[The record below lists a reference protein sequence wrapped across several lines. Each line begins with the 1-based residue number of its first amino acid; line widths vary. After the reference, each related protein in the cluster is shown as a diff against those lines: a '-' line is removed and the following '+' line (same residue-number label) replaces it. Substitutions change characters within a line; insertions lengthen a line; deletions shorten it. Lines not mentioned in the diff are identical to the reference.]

1 VSEHDAPAPS
11 QLVQIDT
18 MTGGLTGVTAGFL
31 IPAER
36 PALIECG
43 PALTIEATVSALR
56 ALGMD
61 PDDLAYLVV
70 THVHLDHAGG
80 AGDLLQAFPR
90 ATVVVSAR
98 GARHLSDPARLN
110 ASARQVYGELFDTVY
125 GPCTPI
131 AADRVLGVEDGHV
144 LDLGAGRTL
153 ELMDTPGHAKHHIG
167 VFDPDLGALF
177 SGDSVGVRLEGM
189 TDLRPATPPA
199 DFNLE
204 TSLETLAR
212 YRQRAPE
219 HLYLAHFGRI
229 APADATLEI
238 AQDRVRAWV
247 SAVEEARG
255 NVPAH
260 EEEIAHVARM
270 LEDRFAADLIDP
282 ALRSL
287 ADGPGPLAP
296 APDGSLPDGPDADG
310 PDADDASPPAPPRT
324 DDPTAALRR
333 LDLLNDAR
341 SNAAGILRYL
351 RRRDDGTLTRLG

>member
-1 VSEHDAPAPS
+1 VTRSDAPS
-11 QLVQIDT
+11 SSELIQIDT
-18 MTGGLTGVTAGFL
+18 MTGGLSGVTAGFL
-31 IPAER
+31 VPAER

-43 PALTIEATVSALR
+43 PALTIEATITSLR

-61 PDDLAYLVV
+61 PDDLAYLIV

-80 AGDLLQAFPR
+80 AGDLLAAFPN
-90 ATVVVSAR
+90 ASVVVSAR
-98 GARHLSDPARLN
+98 GARHLSDPTRLN

-131 AADRVLGVEDGHV
+131 DATRVLGVEDGHV
-144 LDLGAGRTL
+144 LDLGAGRSL

-189 TDLRPATPPA
+189 ADLRPATPPA

-212 YRQRAPE
+212 YRERAPQ

-229 APADATLEI
+229 APADATLEL
-238 AQDRVRAWV
+238 AEDRVRAWV
-247 SAVEEARG
+247 SAVEAARMT
-255 NVPAH
+255 VPEH
-260 EEEIAHVARM
+260 EDEVAHVARM
-270 LEDRFAADLIDP
+270 LEHRFAEDLLDP
-282 ALRSL
+282 SLRSTE
-287 ADGPGPLAP
+287 AQDSG
-296 APDGSLPDGPDADG
+296 
-310 PDADDASPPAPPRT
+310 
-324 DDPTAALRR
+324 AAGDRGGTSETVRR
-333 LDLLNDAR
+333 LELLNDAR

-351 RRRDDGTLTRLG
+351 RRRDEGTLTRLG

>member
-1 VSEHDAPAPS
+1 MSDHDAPSPA

-18 MTGGLTGVTAGFL
+18 MTGGLSGVTAGFL

-36 PALIECG
+36 PTLIECG
-43 PALTIEATVSALR
+43 PALTIDATIDALSALG
-56 ALGMD
+56 LE
-61 PDDLAYLVV
+61 PDDLAYLIV

-80 AGDLLQAFPR
+80 AGDLLRAFPS
-90 ATVVVSAR
+90 ASVVVSTR
-98 GARHLSDPARLN
+98 GARHLSDPSRLN
-110 ASARQVYGELFDTVY
+110 ASARQVYGDLFEAVY

-131 AADRVLGVEDGHV
+131 DADRVIGVEDGHV
-144 LDLGAGRTL
+144 LDLGAGRSL

-167 VFDPDLGALF
+167 IFDPDLGALF

-189 TDLRPATPPA
+189 AELRPATPPS

-212 YRQRAPE
+212 YRQRAPA

-229 APADATLEI
+229 APADETLDI
-238 AQDRVRAWV
+238 AEDRVRAWV
-247 SAVEEARG
+247 STVESARSGAVELEDE
-255 NVPAH
+255 V
-260 EEEIAHVARM
+260 AHVARM
-270 LEDRFAADLIDP
+270 LEERFAADLIDP

-287 ADGPGPLAP
+287 QGQTVDTDGSGPADPGP
-296 APDGSLPDGPDADG
+296 
-310 PDADDASPPAPPRT
+310 T
-324 DDPTAALRR
+324 EALRR